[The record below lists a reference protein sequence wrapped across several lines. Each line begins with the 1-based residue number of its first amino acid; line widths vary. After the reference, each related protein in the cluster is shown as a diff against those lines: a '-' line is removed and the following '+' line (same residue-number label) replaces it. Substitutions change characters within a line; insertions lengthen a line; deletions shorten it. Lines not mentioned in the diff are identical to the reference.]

1 MTHAQALRGHPDT
14 RSLASRALSLAQRAW
29 RTYWA
34 HKAQQ
39 TTVLILRSLD
49 DRTLKDIGMDRSEIE
64 FGGLHRDPRG
74 PQRLAPLSRTPY
86 CHVRLESLPPR
97 GASQ

>member
-1 MTHAQALRGHPDT
+1 MTHAQVLRGRTET
-14 RSLASRALSLAQRAW
+14 RPLASRALSLAQRAW

-64 FGGLHRDPRG
+64 SVVYTATHGGCSG
-74 PQRLAPLSRTPY
+74 SRRSAERRTAM
-86 CHVRLESLPPR
+86 CV
-97 GASQ
+97 